1 MSNSLLQGVRIIA
14 LTQVWA
20 GGWMGG
26 VLADMGA
33 EVIKIESNKKI
44 DILRRTKEAKG
55 DVNRGPNFNGYNRG
69 VKSCTLNLKTPE
81 GIEIFKKLLIISDVV
96 IENLSPKGMPGFGLD
111 YAALKK
117 MKPDIIMV
125 SVPGLGSTGPDK
137 NYISY
142 AATVQAIG
150 GFGASFGYPGEE
162 PATPSIFM
170 ADPVGGMYGAL
181 AVCSAVY
188 FHHKTGRGQH
198 VDLAQSEAI
207 TTLIPEVIIEYVM
220 NDRIRPR
227 MGNRDEIMAPH
238 GVYPCEGE
246 DKWVAIAVSNDVE
259 WEALC
264 RVMGNPDW
272 CKDEKFFDQFN
283 RWQNQDEL
291 NKLVANWT
299 KDFTPY
305 EIMHKLQKAGVAAGA
320 SLSTKETFNDPHI
333 KKRRAFIEK
342 DHSVVGKTVTWRSP
356 WTSALTAT
364 NPPAPLFGE
373 HNDYVFKTLLEM
385 SDDEISKL
393 TEDKVIY

>member
-1 MSNSLLQGVRIIA
+1 
-14 LTQVWA
+14 
-20 GGWMGG
+20 MGG

-33 EVIKIESNKKI
+33 EVIKIESNKKL
-44 DILRRTKEAKG
+44 DILRRTQE

-69 VKSCTLNLKTPE
+69 VKSCTLNLKRPE
-81 GIEIFKKLLIISDVV
+81 GIEIFKKLLRISDVV

-111 YAALKK
+111 YTTLKE

-125 SVPGLGSTGPDK
+125 SVPGFGSTGPDK

-181 AVCSAVY
+181 AVCAAVY
-188 FHHKTGRGQH
+188 FHHKTGMGQH

-207 TTLIPEVIIEYVM
+207 TTLIPEVVMEYVM
-220 NDRIRPR
+220 NGRIRPR

-238 GVYPCEGE
+238 GAYPCRGE
-246 DKWVAIAVSNDVE
+246 DKWIAIAISNDME
-259 WEALC
+259 WAALC

-272 CKDEKFFDQFN
+272 CKDEKFSDQFN
-283 RWQNQDEL
+283 RWHNQDEL
-291 NKLVANWT
+291 NKLIAGWT
-299 KDFTPY
+299 KDFTNY
-305 EIMHKLQKAGVAAGA
+305 DLMHKLQKAEVAAGA

-333 KKRRAFIEK
+333 KARGAFLEK
-342 DHSVVGKTVTWRSP
+342 KHPVMGKTATWRSP
-356 WTSALTAT
+356 WTAALTEQ
-364 NPPAPLFGE
+364 NSGSPCLGE
-373 HNDYVFKTLLEM
+373 HNDFVFHTLLGM
-385 SDDEISKL
+385 SESEITKL
-393 TEDKVIY
+393 TDEKVIY